1 MQCAGV
7 APFARY
13 GAIPL
18 KAKKAPTSR
27 ADRPRCGELTKEC
40 ADRSRVRTWS
50 MSNQARYAE
59 LPKLRISAGTRPGGW
74 GLLFFLLQRLFRSNL
89 VSAVLRLQSERIDP
103 GYIPGEY
110 RAAGGASN
118 DRNRVFRQVHG
129 LRASRSCVVAGV
141 HGAISAQRP
150 RSSREARSPCRFSR
164 NDTAIRLYGLCSI
177 APGAVE
183 KPPTPV
189 TGHALAKH
197 TNGRPGATLHGKE

>member
-59 LPKLRISAGTRPGGW
+59 LPKLRISAGTRPGAW
-74 GLLFFLLQRLFRSNL
+74 RVGLVVFLA
-89 VSAVLRLQSERIDP
+89 SAPFSFKF
-103 GYIPGEY
+103 GFCGT
-110 RAAGGASN
+110 
-118 DRNRVFRQVHG
+118 
-129 LRASRSCVVAGV
+129 
-141 HGAISAQRP
+141 
-150 RSSREARSPCRFSR
+150 EA
-164 NDTAIRLYGLCSI
+164 T
-177 APGAVE
+177 E
-183 KPPTPV
+183 
-189 TGHALAKH
+189 
-197 TNGRPGATLHGKE
+197 